1 MKSFRRPSL
10 IIVTLL
16 LLLAC
21 GIAIARSRTAMK
33 NGSAAPAVAVGC
45 VDDCKEKLDKM
56 LEKCEQ
62 IPEARRENCR
72 EAANNVYNKCAERC
86 GER

>member
-1 MKSFRRPSL
+1 MRLGQRPL
-10 IIVTLL
+10 LPIVLL
-16 LLLAC
+16 LLLIAC
-21 GIAIARSRTAMK
+21 GMAFARARTSPNA
-33 NGSAAPAVAVGC
+33 GPAPTAVGC

-72 EAANNVYNKCAERC
+72 EAANTVYNKCLERC
-86 GER
+86 GD

>member
-1 MKSFRRPSL
+1 MRFFKRPLLS
-10 IIVTLL
+10 LL
-16 LLLAC
+16 LLLLSFA
-21 GIAIARSRTAMK
+21 GGLALARTSAMIRP
-33 NGSAAPAVAVGC
+33 GTPAAVGC

-62 IPEARRENCR
+62 IPEARRESCR

-86 GER
+86 G

>member
-1 MKSFRRPSL
+1 MRLSERPL
-10 IIVTLL
+10 LPVVLLL

-21 GIAIARSRTAMK
+21 GIAVARTRTVKGSSAM
-33 NGSAAPAVAVGC
+33 PVMEC
-45 VDDCKEKLDKM
+45 VSDCKDKLDKM

-72 EAANNVYNKCAERC
+72 EAANTVYNKCVERC
-86 GER
+86 GERTR